1 MRVSRYERLPEM
13 GPKMLFFSGGSALND
28 FSKKLKHYTHNS
40 IHLMTPF
47 DSGGSSAVLRQAFDM
62 PAIGDLRARL
72 MALADDSVRGL
83 PDVFR
88 LFSHRLSKTAP
99 HPVLESQ
106 LLEMVEGN
114 HPMVLAISEPMR
126 QLIRNQLQFFHHHK
140 PDNFNLR
147 GASIGNLI
155 LSGGYLNN
163 AQHLDPIIFLFS
175 KLVEVQGT
183 VRLTVDDNYHLAVE
197 LANGESIVGQ
207 HRMTGKENAPIRSS
221 IENMYLVDS
230 LDNPQKVDSHITDK
244 HQKMI
249 ETADLLC
256 FPPGSFYSSVLA
268 NLLPKGV
275 GSAIA
280 KNSAPKVYIPS
291 LGTDPEMLGKDLN
304 KAIATILHYIKR
316 DLDYKVES
324 HNLLS
329 HVLVDSQQKN
339 QLGLDTNFWSEQG
352 VQIVEADLVDETSS
366 PYYQSEKLLQALL
379 SFT

>member
-83 PDVFR
+83 PDVFN
-88 LFSHRLSKTAP
+88 LFSYRLSKTAP
-99 HPVLESQ
+99 HPVLESL

-114 HPMVLAISEPMR
+114 HPLVLAISEPMR
-126 QLIRNQLQFFHHHK
+126 QLIRNQLQFFHQCK

-183 VRLTVDDNYHLAVE
+183 VRLTVNDNYHLAVE

-207 HRMTGKENAPIRSS
+207 HRMTGKENAPINSP
-221 IENMYLVDS
+221 IENMYLVNS
-230 LDNPQKVDSHITDK
+230 LEQPKKVESLLSDK

-256 FPPGSFYSSVLA
+256 FPPGSFFSSVLA

-275 GSAIA
+275 GNAIA
-280 KNSAPKVYIPS
+280 NNSAPKVYVPS

-304 KAIATILHYIKR
+304 KAIATLLNYIRR
-316 DLDYKVES
+316 DLDYKAAS
-324 HNLLS
+324 HNLIS
-329 HVLVDSQQKN
+329 HVLVDSAKEN
-339 QLGLDTNFWSEQG
+339 QFGLDKNFWSEQG
-352 VQIVEADLVDETSS
+352 VQIVEADLVDSTSS
-366 PYYQSEKLLQALL
+366 PYYHSDRLLQALL